1 MKKFALCFM
10 CILLLTC
17 VLPLNVAAA
26 GKDAPTLASAQMGI
40 LYEETTD
47 TILFSFNGDTQNV
60 PASLTKVMTA
70 VLVLEY
76 DPDLSGTMVVSEA
89 AISDEYC
96 NWKDDFYLKPGEDV
110 KVKDLMNY
118 LLIVSGN
125 EAATVLAEYVAGNI
139 PAFITMMNDKAKALG
154 MKDSIFFD
162 PHGLS
167 PNNKVTC
174 DDMLIL
180 CRYAMKNET
189 FRSIVRKDIGTLPKN
204 SQRNWVHQY
213 KTTNRLIR
221 HNSIPGYVTDYSN
234 DILGIKTGSTKA
246 AGLNFACCMKK
257 DDLVFYSVVMH
268 AGSVEYEGSTVS
280 GHFTDTVTLLDYAR
294 TYSKDGFAAGETVGK
309 IRTKGNLLKNLT
321 VVASED
327 LYTLVSGKLNVEL
340 VAADDLGSSVKKG
353 DAVGKAVVKDDFGN
367 TKEVVLLAAADASTN
382 PVEYVV
388 VAVVVVAIAT
398 GIILVIKKRKQGAKA

>member
-1 MKKFALCFM
+1 MKKFALFLTCV
-10 CILLLTC
+10 LLLTC
-17 VLPLNVAAA
+17 MLPLNVAAA
-26 GKDAPTLASAQMGI
+26 PKDAPTLESAQMGI

-47 TILFSFNGDTQNV
+47 TLLFSFNGDTQNV

-76 DPDLSGTMVVSEA
+76 DPDLSGTMIVSEA

-110 KVKDLMNY
+110 RVKDLMHY

-125 EAATVLAEYVAGNI
+125 EAATVLAEYVAGTI
-139 PAFITMMNDKAKALG
+139 PAFITMMNEKAKALG
-154 MKDSIFFD
+154 MKDSIYFD

-189 FRSIVRKDIGTLPKN
+189 FRSIVCQDTGTLPKN
-204 SQRNWVHQY
+204 SQRKWAHQY
-213 KTTNRLIR
+213 KTTNRLMR
-221 HNSIPGYVTDYSN
+221 HNHTPGYVTDYYK

-257 DDLVFYSVVMH
+257 DDLRFYSVVMH
-268 AGSVEYEGSTVS
+268 AGNVEYEGQTLS
-280 GHFTDTVTLLDYAR
+280 GHFTDTVKLLDYAR
-294 TYSKDGFAAGETVGK
+294 KYDKVGFAAGETVGK
-309 IRTKGNLLKNLT
+309 MRTKGNLLKNLT
-321 VVASED
+321 VTAKED
-327 LYTLVSGKLNVEL
+327 LFTLSRGKLNVEL
-340 VAADDLGSSVKKG
+340 IAADDLGSSVKKG
-353 DAVGKAVVKDDFGN
+353 EVVGKAVVKDDFGN
-367 TKEVVLLAAADASTN
+367 TKEVMLLAGADASTN
-382 PVEYVV
+382 PLEYVV
-388 VAVVVVAIAT
+388 VAAAVVAIA
-398 GIILVIKKRKQGAKA
+398 GGVVLVIKKRKQSAKA

>member
-1 MKKFALCFM
+1 MKKFVLCLM
-10 CILLLTC
+10 CTLFLIC
-17 VLPLNVAAA
+17 AMPLHSAAA
-26 GKDAPTLASAQMGI
+26 SKDAPTLESAQMGI

-47 TILFSFNGDTQNV
+47 TLLFSFHGNQQNV
-60 PASLTKVMTA
+60 PASLTKVLTA
-70 VLVLEY
+70 LLVLEY
-76 DPDLSGTMVVSEA
+76 DPTLSGTAIVSEA
-89 AISDEYC
+89 AVSDQYC
-96 NWKDDFYLKPGEDV
+96 SWKDNFYLRPGEDV
-110 KVKDLMNY
+110 KIIDLMHY

-125 EAATVLAEYVAGNI
+125 EAATVLAEYVAGSI
-139 PAFITMMNDKAKALG
+139 PAFITKMNAKAKELGMND
-154 MKDSIFFD
+154 SVFYD

-167 PNNKVTC
+167 ASNKVTC
-174 DDMLIL
+174 EDMLIL
-180 CRYAMKNET
+180 CRYAMKNEI
-189 FRSIVRKDIGTLPKN
+189 FRSIVCQSAGCLPTN
-204 SQRNWVHQY
+204 SQRDWTHQY

-221 HNSIPGYVTDYSN
+221 HNNAPGYVTDYYK

-268 AGSVEYEGSTVS
+268 AGSVEYEGSTIS

-388 VAVVVVAIAT
+388 VAVVVVAIAA
-398 GIILVIKKRKQGAKA
+398 GIVLVIKKRKQGAKA

>member
-1 MKKFALCFM
+1 MKKFFLFTLCAM
-10 CILLLTC
+10 LLLSA
-17 VLPLNVAAA
+17 LPFSSAAA
-26 GKDAPTLASAQMGI
+26 AKEPVLQSAQMGI

-47 TILFSFNGDTQNV
+47 TILFNFNGDTQNV

-70 VLVLEY
+70 ILVLEY
-76 DPDLSGTMVVSEA
+76 DPDLAGTMIVSEA

-110 KVKDLMNY
+110 KVRDLMNY

-125 EAATVLAEYVAGNI
+125 EAATVLAEYVAGTI
-139 PAFITMMNDKAKALG
+139 PEFIKMMNAKAKALG
-154 MKDSIFFD
+154 MNDTIYFD

-167 PNNKVTC
+167 PNNKITC
-174 DDMLIL
+174 EDMLIL
-180 CRYAMKNET
+180 CREAMKNET
-189 FRSIVRKDIGTLPKN
+189 FRSIVCRDVGSLPKN

-221 HNSIPGYVTDYSN
+221 HNNIPGYVTDYYK

-268 AGSVEYEGSTVS
+268 AGTVEYEGNSVS

-309 IRTKGNLLKNLT
+309 MNTQGSLLKNLP

-327 LYTLVSGKLNVEL
+327 LYTLVSGDLKVDL
-340 VAADDLGSSVKKG
+340 VASDDLGKSVKKG
-353 DAVGKAVVKDDFGN
+353 DVVGKAVVTDDFGN
-367 TKEVVLLAAADASTN
+367 TKEVTLLAAADATTN
-382 PVEYVV
+382 PLQYALFAIPVIVIA
-388 VAVVVVAIAT
+388 AVIV
-398 GIILVIKKRKQGAKA
+398 LVIKKKKSAAQA